1 MTLHFV
7 KLPNSNNVVFYVPPR
22 FLKSKGTESS
32 YKKLMLIFLN
42 VFNSSNGIIAFL
54 NKFQIPTESEISL
67 KLKVLEFKDLVIDC
81 RRKYVVESWR
91 PEDSE
96 RLHNEMT
103 VDVSNLLKKHSEIGK
118 LLREVKNFRK

>member
-7 KLPNSNNVVFYVPPR
+7 KLPNSNNVVFYVPLR

-118 LLREVKNFRK
+118 LLREVKKSRK

>member
-22 FLKSKGTESS
+22 FQKSKETESS

-42 VFNSSNGIIAFL
+42 VFNSSNGILSFL
-54 NKFQIPTESEISL
+54 KKFQSPTESEISL
-67 KLKVLEFKDLVIDC
+67 KLKVMEFKELVMDC

-91 PEDSE
+91 PEDSD

-118 LLREVKNFRK
+118 LLREVKNLRK

>member
-22 FLKSKGTESS
+22 FQKSKETESS

-54 NKFQIPTESEISL
+54 NKFQSPTESEISL
-67 KLKVLEFKDLVIDC
+67 KLKVMEFKELVMDC

-118 LLREVKNFRK
+118 LLREVKKSRK

>member
-7 KLPNSNNVVFYVPPR
+7 KLPNSNNVVFYVPLR
-22 FLKSKGTESS
+22 FQKSKGTESS

-118 LLREVKNFRK
+118 LLRQVKNFRK

>member
-22 FLKSKGTESS
+22 FQKSKETESS

-42 VFNSSNGIIAFL
+42 VFNSSNGILSFL
-54 NKFQIPTESEISL
+54 KKFQSPTESEISL
-67 KLKVLEFKDLVIDC
+67 KLKVMEFKELVMDC

-91 PEDSE
+91 PEDSD

-118 LLREVKNFRK
+118 LLRQVKNFRK

>member
-1 MTLHFV
+1 
-7 KLPNSNNVVFYVPPR
+7 
-22 FLKSKGTESS
+22 
-32 YKKLMLIFLN
+32 
-42 VFNSSNGIIAFL
+42 L
-54 NKFQIPTESEISL
+54 NKFQSPTESEISL

-103 VDVSNLLKKHSEIGK
+103 VDVSNLLKKHSEIG
-118 LLREVKNFRK
+118 LVVETS

>member
-22 FLKSKGTESS
+22 FQKSKETESS

-42 VFNSSNGIIAFL
+42 VFNSSNGILSFL
-54 NKFQIPTESEISL
+54 KKFQSPTESEISL
-67 KLKVLEFKDLVIDC
+67 KLKVMEFKELVMDC
-81 RRKYVVESWR
+81 RRKYVVDTW
-91 PEDSE
+91 PKKDSD

-118 LLREVKNFRK
+118 LLREVKNLRK